1 MTLEQFYTAHAERYD
16 RQVSALRARGRG
28 FVVVEIVAF
37 IAFFALMVGATQT
50 SHSGWRMTEVGLSLV
65 SLVVYLAVRRLDVRN
80 DERIRD

>member
-50 SHSGWRMTEVGLSLV
+50 SHSGG
-65 SLVVYLAVRRLDVRN
+65 A
-80 DERIRD
+80 